1 MHAVVH
7 VEIPVT
13 NLKRAKEWYVKMF
26 GWTVQDVGKN
36 YALWNPPGGMSAGGA
51 AGGLYLVKKLPAR
64 AAVRAYIEVHDIDA
78 KLAEIKKARGKVLV
92 KKSEV
97 PTFGWWAA
105 FKDPQGAELY
115 LWQSVRAGQ

>member
-13 NLKRAKEWYVKMF
+13 NLKRAKDWYGKVF
-26 GWTVQDVGKN
+26 GWSFQDVGAD
-36 YALWNPPGGMSAGGA
+36 YALWNPPDSGVG
-51 AGGLYLVKKLPAR
+51 GGLYLVKKMPAKSP
-64 AAVRAYIEVHDIDA
+64 VRAYIQVDDVEA
-78 KLAEIKKARGKVLV
+78 KLNEIKKARGTVTV

-97 PTFGWWAA
+97 PTMGWWAA

-115 LWQSVRAGQ
+115 LWQRAPGR